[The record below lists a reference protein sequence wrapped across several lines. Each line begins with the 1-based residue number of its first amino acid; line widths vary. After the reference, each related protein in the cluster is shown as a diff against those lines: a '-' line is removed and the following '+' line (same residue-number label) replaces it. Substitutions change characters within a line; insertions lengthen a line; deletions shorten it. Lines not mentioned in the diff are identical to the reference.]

1 MNKTNPIILN
11 EYAELQ
17 IKIRTLEAEAELI
30 KPLVLQYCLENQ
42 DEEHIVDGGQITLSV
57 RRQWTYPA
65 EVVALE
71 VTVKEKKKEAEAKG
85 DATYIEKPFVV
96 FTQDK

>member
-1 MNKTNPIILN
+1 MTQQLLQ
-11 EYAELQ
+11 EYATMLQ
-17 IKIRTLEAEAELI
+17 QIRTLEAEAEKL
-30 KPLVLQYCLENQ
+30 KPTVLQYCLENQ

-96 FTQDK
+96 FTQDKK